1 MFNNLGDVDFNFLPH
16 NIQCN
21 IKVNRIFWLW
31 INNSLLKLLN
41 MILFSFNSSR
51 FQYMIKIL
59 NYEIYLTFRCWH
71 HQWHQCLKQCRSMR
85 IVILLVISVDWLRM
99 TWQICLILKA
109 EERLFQIP
117 CSFFWHSLYILSF
130 RLVIT
135 HPSSLLGTF
144 LCSIFFGNLITNILK
159 WLKFDWKFSPFYR
172 LLPKEH
178 QSYLWTEHWTWLH
191 QSATHLIVCLVPYTK
206 SCHVWKITIMM
217 LLLIC
222 QVFLHRESESFNT
235 LVSFVCLV
243 LPL

>member
-109 EERLFQIP
+109 EERLFQMFLFLTFPLYIVFSFSHNP
-117 CSFFWHSLYILSF
+117 SQFVVRNISMFNFFWKLNYKYF
-130 RLVIT
+130 
-135 HPSSLLGTF
+135 
-144 LCSIFFGNLITNILK
+144 
-159 WLKFDWKFSPFYR
+159 
-172 LLPKEH
+172 EM
-178 QSYLWTEHWTWLH
+178 
-191 QSATHLIVCLVPYTK
+191 A
-206 SCHVWKITIMM
+206 
-217 LLLIC
+217 
-222 QVFLHRESESFNT
+222 
-235 LVSFVCLV
+235 
-243 LPL
+243 